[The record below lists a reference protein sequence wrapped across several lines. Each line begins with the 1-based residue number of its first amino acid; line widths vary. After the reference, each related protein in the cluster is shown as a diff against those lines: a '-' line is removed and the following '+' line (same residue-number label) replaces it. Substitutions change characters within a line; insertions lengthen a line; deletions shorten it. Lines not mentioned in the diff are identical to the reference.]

1 MKTKQIL
8 IAGGIIVVAA
18 FSLPYLTNTDFFRGA
33 LIGSDAN
40 QGCTINGEDFD
51 GEFIQLTAG
60 DNPRYIYQD
69 THELDDGRTIP
80 VYKDL
85 PANDRDGCIGNGA
98 E

>member
-33 LIGSDAN
+33 LLSVNTQA
-40 QGCTINGEDFD
+40 GCPIDTDI
-51 GEFIQLTAG
+51 IQLTAG

-69 THELDDGRTIP
+69 THQLDDGRTIP

-85 PANDRDGCIGNGA
+85 SEQQIIECIGEGS
-98 E
+98 

>member
-33 LIGSDAN
+33 LEFVDTQA
-40 QGCTINGEDFD
+40 GCPIEA
-51 GEFIQLTAG
+51 EIIQLTAG
-60 DNPRYIYQD
+60 DNPRYIYQS
-69 THELDDGRTIP
+69 THTLDDQRTIP

-85 PANDRDGCIGNGA
+85 NPNEVESCIGDGN
-98 E
+98 

>member
-1 MKTKQIL
+1 MKTKQII

-33 LIGSDAN
+33 LIGSEAN
-40 QGCTINGEDFD
+40 EGCIIDEVAFD

-85 PANDRDGCIGNGA
+85 PANDIAHCIGDGA

>member
-33 LIGSDAN
+33 LISVN
-40 QGCTINGEDFD
+40 TQEGCDIEADI
-51 GEFIQLTAG
+51 IQLTAG

-69 THELDDGRTIP
+69 THQLDDGRTIP

-85 PANDRDGCIGNGA
+85 TADEIDECIGEA
-98 E
+98 A

>member
-33 LIGSDAN
+33 LITVQTGSNCPRDN
-40 QGCTINGEDFD
+40 I
-51 GEFIQLTAG
+51 IQLTAG
-60 DNPRYIYQD
+60 DSPRYIYQD
-69 THELDDGRTIP
+69 THQLDDGRTIP

-85 PANDRDGCIGNGA
+85 TEDEINDCIDDDA
-98 E
+98 

>member
-33 LIGSDAN
+33 LITVQTQNDCPREN
-40 QGCTINGEDFD
+40 I
-51 GEFIQLTAG
+51 IQLTAG
-60 DNPRYIYQD
+60 ENPRYIYQS
-69 THELDDGRTIP
+69 THTLDDNRTIP

-85 PANDRDGCIGNGA
+85 TQAEITQCIGEGS
-98 E
+98 

>member
-33 LIGSDAN
+33 LISVN
-40 QGCTINGEDFD
+40 TQEGCPIETDI
-51 GEFIQLTAG
+51 IQLTAG
-60 DNPRYIYQD
+60 ENPRYIYQD
-69 THELDDGRTIP
+69 THQLDDGRTIP

-85 PANDRDGCIGNGA
+85 TANEIDQCIGEGA
-98 E
+98 

>member
-18 FSLPYLTNTDFFRGA
+18 FSLPYLTNTDFFRGTLQFEA
-33 LIGSDAN
+33 KLD
-40 QGCTINGEDFD
+40 GCDIEA
-51 GEFIQLTAG
+51 EIIQLTAG
-60 DNPRYIYQD
+60 EEPRYIYQS

-85 PANDRDGCIGNGA
+85 TADEITQCIGEGS
-98 E
+98 